1 MSPENPQENKP
12 RFTPRWSPQAYK
24 ATLISLV
31 ALAFIIPLVL
41 VALPFIEFFNGM
53 AAQPKGKTQMTYGRV
68 HGESIQVDRQPV
80 PGTMPQG
87 FEPYAYDSYGNT
99 IEDAKKVGEMLKN
112 PLPYT
117 KENMEA
123 GKERYDTFC
132 IVCHGKTAMG
142 DGSVTGANRFPAP
155 PSLNTEQARDYADGT
170 IFHII
175 TKGMGK
181 MQPYADRLT
190 PTERWQ
196 VIQYLR
202 AVQRSMNPRPEDLK
216 P

>member
-1 MSPENPQENKP
+1 MNPQNTNEKPP
-12 RFTPRWSPQAYK
+12 RFAPRWSLQAYK

-31 ALAFIIPLVL
+31 ALAFIIPLAL

-68 HGESIQVDRQPV
+68 FGEAIQVDRPPV
-80 PGTMPQG
+80 AGTLPQG
-87 FEPYAYDSYGNT
+87 FEPYAYASYGNT
-99 IEDAKKVGEMLKN
+99 IDDAKKVGELLQN

-117 KENMEA
+117 KENMQA
-123 GKERYDTFC
+123 GEKLYNTFC
-132 IVCHGKTAMG
+132 IVCHGKTALG

-155 PSLNTEQARDYADGT
+155 PSLHTDQARGYADGT
-170 IFHII
+170 IFHIL

-181 MQPYADRLT
+181 MPNYADKLD
-190 PTERWQ
+190 PNERWQ

-202 AVQRSMNPRPEDLK
+202 AVQRSMNPRPEDVK